1 MSMFPLPAILALS
14 AAVRLSE
21 IQASPPAGLP
31 EFIELSGAPGTRL
44 SGWSLTD
51 AEVRRPLP
59 VGAALPASGVLVI
72 SPDCRAIREAWAG
85 VDIPCA
91 QVASWGRLSVE
102 ADLVVLRD
110 SLGGVADS
118 VQWSAKAWGEWPR
131 GKSRVRVSEPLPGS
145 EPASWRTSRASLGAS
160 PGWLEPPEEA
170 AAGAFVLEAVRKA
183 VHPGERSLLRLRAT
197 GIVRVEIFDL
207 ARRRL
212 GVLLDGEPPAAGVL
226 EWDGR
231 VDGRNLTP
239 GVYLVLATC
248 GMDSRREWIAVG
260 KP

>member
-31 EFIELSGAPGTRL
+31 EFIELSGSPAVRL
-44 SGWSLTD
+44 SGWSLD
-51 AEVRRPLP
+51 DGSVRRPLP
-59 VGAALPASGVLVI
+59 EGATLPASGVLVV

-91 QVASWGRLSVE
+91 QSASWGRLSME
-102 ADLVVLRD
+102 SDIVVLRD
-110 SLGGVADS
+110 SLGNVADS
-118 VQWSAKAWGEWPR
+118 VQWSARTWGEWPR
-131 GKSRVRVSEPLPGS
+131 GKSRVRVSNGLPGS
-145 EPASWRTSRASLGAS
+145 DPASWRTSRASQGAS
-160 PGWLEPPEEA
+160 PGWLEAPEESVA
-170 AAGAFVLEAVRKA
+170 EPFVFESVRKA
-183 VHPGERSLLRLRAT
+183 VRPGDRNLLRLRAV
-197 GIVRVEIFDL
+197 GSVRVEVFDL

-212 GVLLDGEPPAAGVL
+212 GIVFEGEAPATGTV

-231 VDGRNLTP
+231 VGGRNLTP
-239 GVYLVLATC
+239 GVYLILAAC
-248 GMDSRREWIAVG
+248 GSDSRRIWIAVG